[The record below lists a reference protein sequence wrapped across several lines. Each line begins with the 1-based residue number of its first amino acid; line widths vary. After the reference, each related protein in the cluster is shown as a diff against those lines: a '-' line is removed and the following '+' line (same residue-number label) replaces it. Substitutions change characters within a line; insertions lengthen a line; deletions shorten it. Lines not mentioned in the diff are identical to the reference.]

1 MNHPTHYGVLDKKII
16 VGIVQGDMVQE
27 PFNWEKVFEKRLTVF
42 LVDLEKAKRLREIQ
56 KTKERE

>member
-1 MNHPTHYGVLDKKII
+1 MNHPTHYGVLEKKTI
-16 VGIVQGDMVQE
+16 VGIVRGDMIQE
-27 PFNWEKVFEKRLTVF
+27 SFNWEKVFEKRLTVF